1 MSPAP
6 NNTRA
11 GLLLILL
18 AAVFTY
24 VLIHLFSVRFATGE
38 VYPEYSSLRSDHDGA
53 KLLYDSLSRTPGV
66 IVSRSYQPLDFVEDN
81 AATIFLLAVDPQE
94 FGRSAEPYLKAI
106 ERVAGR
112 GNRVVAAMRWSKYT
126 HPERAEELQRQW
138 HVRFDVDPDVKH
150 AHHLYFSEAAGWRV
164 LDRAGAQILA
174 IEKPFGKGS
183 VELVSESDDFGN
195 AATAALDRLAT
206 VSTAIGPN
214 SRVVFDEEHFGIAA
228 SGSVVGLAR
237 RFRLTG
243 MAIGLAICAALFIW
257 KNASGFPPPSL
268 APMAERLSGRTS
280 ASGLLTLL
288 RRHIPPGEL
297 AAVCWREWLAGN
309 RGEVPPEGV
318 RRAEAALHQQP
329 GRPLE
334 TVREIQTVLHAKGP
348 L

>member
-1 MSPAP
+1 MTPP
-6 NNTRA
+6 RA
-11 GLLLILL
+11 GFLLILL

-24 VLIHLFSVRFATGE
+24 VLIHLFSVRFATGD
-38 VYPEYSSLRSDHDGA
+38 VYPEYSSLRADHDGA
-53 KLLYDSLSRTPGV
+53 KLLYDSLSRTLGIV
-66 IVSRSYQPLDFVEDN
+66 VSRNFQPLEYVDEN
-81 AATIFLLAVDPQE
+81 SATIFLLALDPQE
-94 FGRSAEPYLKAI
+94 FGQSAEPYLKSM

-112 GNRVVAAMRWSKYT
+112 GNRVVVAMKWSKYS
-126 HPERAEELQRQW
+126 HPERAQELESHW
-138 HVRFDVDPDVKH
+138 HVRFGVDPEEKH
-150 AHHLYFSEAAGWRV
+150 VHHLYFSEATGWRV
-164 LDRAGAQILA
+164 LDRAGEKLLL
-174 IEKPFGKGS
+174 IEKPFEKGS
-183 VELVSESDDFGN
+183 VVLVSESDDFAN

-214 SRVVFDEEHFGIAA
+214 SRVVFDEEHFGIAE

-268 APMAERLSGRTS
+268 APAAERLAGRTS

-288 RRHIPPGEL
+288 RRHVPPGEL

-309 RGEVPPEGV
+309 RSEVSPERI
-318 RRAEAALHQQP
+318 RRAEAALHNQP
-329 GRPLE
+329 DRPLE
-334 TVREIQTVLHAKGP
+334 TVREIQTALHAKGP